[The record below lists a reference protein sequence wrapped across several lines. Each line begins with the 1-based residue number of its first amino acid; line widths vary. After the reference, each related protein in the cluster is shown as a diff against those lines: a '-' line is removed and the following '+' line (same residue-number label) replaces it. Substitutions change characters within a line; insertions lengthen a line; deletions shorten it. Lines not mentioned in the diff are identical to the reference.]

1 MLFYGVLRKKREQI
15 YRLWYHIMF
24 MAMKTVKLERD
35 EYQDILDCMQRMR
48 ETIEVLSSRE
58 TVKKL
63 EKALER
69 VESGEFLTKKDMVF

>member
-1 MLFYGVLRKKREQI
+1 
-15 YRLWYHIMF
+15 MF